1 MATGTPSNKTALRKG
16 FGLMDWVKLTTS
28 TRDLSGVLRMGG
40 LRGYRMEEV
49 ARHRTSNDAWAVFAG
64 KVYNLTP
71 YLPYHPGG
79 ANIIVKAAGTDC
91 TALFNKHHPWVNLEG
106 LAGKLVVGYLIE
118 EEGATPKDTG
128 LAQEES
134 PQAGL
139 DGSASSGP
147 AAERAGEDGDSL
159 VTDAAGQSPVDACV
173 GLLAPPPK
181 RFSITAAFGTEEDFA
196 ASIEE
201 NGAVREG

>member
-1 MATGTPSNKTALRKG
+1 MRVFPLRQ
-16 FGLMDWVKLTTS
+16 LQDWVKLTTS

-106 LAGKLVVGYLIE
+106 LAGVRT
-118 EEGATPKDTG
+118 EEGMEGRPIVECIVNISFLLMHLSGPCNIFLTSRFC
-128 LAQEES
+128 LS
-134 PQAGL
+134 L
-139 DGSASSGP
+139 SCRNWSSG
-147 AAERAGEDGDSL
+147 
-159 VTDAAGQSPVDACV
+159 T
-173 GLLAPPPK
+173 
-181 RFSITAAFGTEEDFA
+181 
-196 ASIEE
+196 
-201 NGAVREG
+201 